1 MERSQQHP
9 LLVFF
14 QVMLRNPIGVSA
26 VAPSSQKLAEAMAQD
41 LQLKPD
47 ESLIELGPGTGA
59 LTAQIRRI
67 LPASDAY
74 LGIELEGEFV
84 RHLQG
89 RFPDLTFVQNTVA
102 QAHQVHAES
111 GLPPAKA
118 IISGLAISTLP
129 EPVQI
134 DLIKNID
141 RLMTPGS
148 LFRMFQYVH
157 AYPFPSSIRFRQ
169 RMRELFTSYERS
181 RIVFKNIP
189 PAYVL
194 TWQR

>member
-1 MERSQQHP
+1 MERIQQHP
-9 LLVFF
+9 LVVFF

-26 VAPSSQKLAEAMAQD
+26 VAPSSQRLAEAMAQD
-41 LQLKPD
+41 LDLQPN
-47 ESLIELGPGTGA
+47 ETLIELGPGTGA
-59 LTAQIRRI
+59 LTSQIRRI

-74 LGIELEGEFV
+74 LGIELEGDFV

-89 RFPDLTFVQNTVA
+89 RFPDLKFVQNTVA
-102 QAHQVHAES
+102 RAHQVHADS

-129 EPVQI
+129 ELVQI
-134 DLIKNID
+134 DLIENIN

-169 RMRELFTSYERS
+169 RMGELFPTYQRS
-181 RIVFKNIP
+181 SIVFKNIP

>member
-9 LLVFF
+9 LLVFL

-26 VAPSSQKLAEAMAQD
+26 VAPSSRKLAEAMAQD
-41 LQLKPD
+41 LQLNPD

-67 LPASDAY
+67 LPASHSY

-84 RHLQG
+84 RHLQE
-89 RFPDLTFVQNTVA
+89 RFPDLTFVHNTVA

-134 DLIKNID
+134 DLIRNID
-141 RLMTPGS
+141 QLMTPGS

-169 RMRELFTSYERS
+169 RMRELFTSYDRS